1 MRPPLGT
8 ALMVAEITCKH
19 KPLIT
24 DAYFGERTFQYEI
37 AFIVRDR
44 NDLDDGNETKPPS
57 NRY

>member
-1 MRPPLGT
+1 
-8 ALMVAEITCKH
+8 MVAEITCKH